1 VPHPL
6 VEQLRFTRAE
16 WQRGLRGVDEASALR
31 RIEPMNSIGW
41 IVGHLAWQE
50 QRYFLARAQ
59 ERILD
64 RVLDEAYAFQ
74 APPSTPSLREML
86 RAWRAVT
93 KAVDPWLD
101 GLTTE
106 ALLAPLP
113 PPGGKRSVG
122 DAIRRTTYHYWF
134 HLGEILAIRQVLG
147 HERLPEFVGDIETK
161 ASYRPETDVS
171 SA

>member
-1 VPHPL
+1 VVHPL
-6 VEQLRFTRAE
+6 VEQLRFTRSE
-16 WQRGLRGVDEASALR
+16 WLRGLRAMDEPSALR
-31 RIEPMNSIGW
+31 RLGPMNSIGW

-59 ERILD
+59 G
-64 RVLDEAYAFQ
+64 RVLNPALDQAYAFR
-74 APPSTPSLREML
+74 APASTPPLREML

-93 KAVDPWLD
+93 TAVDPWLD
-101 GLTTE
+101 SQSTE

-147 HERLPEFVGDIETK
+147 HERLPEFVGDIETR
-161 ASYRPETDVS
+161 ATYRPEASVS
-171 SA
+171 SD